1 VWLVSRRNQPARYI
15 LCESFLVDDVGE
27 RSRNWLRNFA
37 AGSRG
42 HAFSPPVIID
52 GERWFKKPR
61 RTTGNFAFGLQL
73 IHDADIVRGLLSI
86 GDAQRARRGSSP
98 KSTD

>member
-1 VWLVSRRNQPARYI
+1 MWLVSRRNQPARYI

-52 GERWFKKPR
+52 GERWFKNR
-61 RTTGNFAFGLQL
+61 AVYRVILLLAF
-73 IHDADIVRGLLSI
+73 
-86 GDAQRARRGSSP
+86 SSFMMLT
-98 KSTD
+98 SFGAS

>member
-1 VWLVSRRNQPARYI
+1 LLAEEISQRGI

-52 GERWFKKPR
+52 G
-61 RTTGNFAFGLQL
+61 A
-73 IHDADIVRGLLSI
+73 VV
-86 GDAQRARRGSSP
+86 
-98 KSTD
+98 